1 MTTIDLNADLGE
13 SFGAWTMGHDEAL
26 LACVSSANLACGAHA
41 GDPSVMAHSVA
52 AAIRAGVAIGA
63 HPGYP
68 DLIGFGRRSLA
79 MTADEVYATVLYQL
93 GALQAFVRAAGGR
106 LVHVKPH
113 GALYNDAALDPTLA
127 EAIARAT
134 RAADHGLRLV
144 GLPGSALE
152 MAAAAA
158 GLDFWGEFFTDR
170 AYGDAGRL
178 LPRTQPGAL
187 LHDRSQVIARTLRA
201 VTSGKVETA
210 GGAIIKLSF
219 RTICLHGDNPAAV
232 ELAQALRASLEAGG
246 VTVTA
251 GSATASGLAAFGPSA

>member
-26 LACVSSANLACGAHA
+26 LACVSSANLACGVHA

-79 MTADEVYATVLYQL
+79 MTADEVYTTVLYQL

-152 MAAAAA
+152 MAAA
-158 GLDFWGEFFTDR
+158 GLDFWGEFFADR
-170 AYGDAGRL
+170 AYDDAGRL

-187 LHDRSQVIARTLRA
+187 LHDRAQVIARTRRA
-201 VTSGKVETA
+201 VASGDVETA
-210 GGAIIKLSF
+210 GGGLIKLRF

-251 GSATASGLAAFGPSA
+251 GSATASGPSASGPTA